1 DSIGGSA
8 GGDLLDFTNL
18 GPPSTVNG
26 IKIDISSTG
35 TQTISTTGQLRLAL
49 SSASTIERVN
59 GSNDASYGNDTIT
72 GNSLAN
78 ILRGLQGNDTITG
91 GSGADRL
98 YGGLGN
104 DQFEAAD
111 SGTVDSLYGGGGTD
125 TASLLAGDRDSGDV
139 KPDNDILF
147 WA

>member
-1 DSIGGSA
+1 M
-8 GGDLLDFTNL
+8 
-18 GPPSTVNG
+18 
-26 IKIDISSTG
+26 
-35 TQTISTTGQLRLAL
+35 
-49 SSASTIERVN
+49 N